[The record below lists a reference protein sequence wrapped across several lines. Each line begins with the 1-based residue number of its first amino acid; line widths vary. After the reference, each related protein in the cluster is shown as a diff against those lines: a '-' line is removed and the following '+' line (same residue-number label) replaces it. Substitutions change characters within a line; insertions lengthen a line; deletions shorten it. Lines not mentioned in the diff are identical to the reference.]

1 MKFDTAKNTLQTA
14 ESSNQFFIIEGRLR
28 ESLDMLNH
36 RYLATP
42 DEGYQTVIALWEKEV
57 KWTFTLDQAQ
67 SILSLYPRD
76 RILVTMVGNTINS
89 DAKEAMLNVLSHF
102 FLGCKWPDYGDSVDM
117 ERFISLL
124 QHQINTAG
132 F

>member
-57 KWTFTLDQAQ
+57 KWTFTLDQVQ